1 VVGSSRVVRQFVD
14 LACGDQR
21 EMCQVCKICGIFWVG
36 FGMGEYAYGVLE
48 SVTVSL

>member
-14 LACGDQR
+14 LACGDLKK
-21 EMCQVCKICGIFWVG
+21 MCSVCKICVIFGVG
-36 FGMGEYAYGVLE
+36 FGMGEYAFGVVQ

>member
-14 LACGDQR
+14 LACGDRR
-21 EMCQVCKICGIFWVG
+21 EMCYVGKICEDCCVG
-36 FGMGEYAYGVLE
+36 SVMGEYAYGVLE